1 MREPGGLTGS
11 PFTSPASMAI
21 SRREVIVR
29 RMAGTVLSHR
39 AALAP
44 VIQALLMLAAA
55 KRSGTVPHPARQATL
70 FTRWIEAKSRGGDLF
85 SHGPNVHHATGL
97 ARN

>member
-11 PFTSPASMAI
+11 PFTRPASMAI

-39 AALAP
+39 AALT
-44 VIQALLMLAAA
+44 VTERKLAGFRYSAA
-55 KRSGTVPHPARQATL
+55 ERAG
-70 FTRWIEAKSRGGDLF
+70 
-85 SHGPNVHHATGL
+85 
-97 ARN
+97 